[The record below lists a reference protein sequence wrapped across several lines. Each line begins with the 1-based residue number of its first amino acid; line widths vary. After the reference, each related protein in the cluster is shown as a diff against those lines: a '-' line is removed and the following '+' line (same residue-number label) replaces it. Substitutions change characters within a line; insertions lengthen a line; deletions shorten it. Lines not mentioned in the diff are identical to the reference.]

1 MKTIS
6 TSTKL
11 GLGALL
17 STLGALILVLS
28 ILLEWT
34 ALTRPWGFLLGFFVG
49 IITGLGVTLSLAGL
63 IERRKRKN
71 GSSP

>member
-11 GLGALL
+11 GLGALF

-28 ILLEWT
+28 ILLEWIS
-34 ALTRPWGFLLGFFVG
+34 LPRPWGFLLGFFVG
-49 IITGLGVTLSLAGL
+49 IITGLGVTLSIAGL
-63 IERRKRKN
+63 IERRKKN
-71 GSSP
+71 ESSL